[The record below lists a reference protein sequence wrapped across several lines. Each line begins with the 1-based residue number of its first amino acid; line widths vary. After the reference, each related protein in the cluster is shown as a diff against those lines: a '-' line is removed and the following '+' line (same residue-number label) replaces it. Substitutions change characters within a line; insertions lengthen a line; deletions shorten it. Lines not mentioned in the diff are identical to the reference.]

1 MSEEQQTAEA
11 PATAKKATEY
21 TTVTMEDGRE
31 VKFAGKRKMSREVIL
46 SEDGNSVTV
55 RFDFVNGK
63 TLSLSSTEVPTK
75 TALQLL
81 GHGAAQKVGDE
92 SAGVEKVDDMVLG
105 SEEMIKR
112 LKAGDW
118 FAARA
123 AGDSFSGGS
132 IVIKAICEATGKPI
146 EWVKEFLQK
155 KLDAAKEK
163 GEKLSRADL
172 YASFRNPASKTG
184 AIIERLEREERSK
197 AVKAN
202 ADDLLAEMGEA
213 G

>member
-1 MSEEQQTAEA
+1 MSEENQVAAEA
-11 PATAKKATEY
+11 AAKKATEY
-21 TTVTMEDGRE
+21 TTVKMEDGRE
-31 VKFAGKRKMSREVIL
+31 VKFAGKRKMTREVIV
-46 SEDGNSVTV
+46 SEDGNSVVV

-75 TALQLL
+75 TALQLV
-81 GHGAAQKVGDE
+81 GHGIAQKVGDE
-92 SAGVEKVDDMVLG
+92 SAGVASVDDMVLG
-105 SEEMIKR
+105 SEEMINR

-118 FAARA
+118 YAAKS

-132 IVIKAICEATGKPI
+132 IVIKAIVEATGKSV
-146 EWVKEFLQK
+146 EDVKAFLQK

-197 AVKAN
+197 ASKVDAN
-202 ADDLLAEMGEA
+202 ALVAEMEA
-213 G
+213 A